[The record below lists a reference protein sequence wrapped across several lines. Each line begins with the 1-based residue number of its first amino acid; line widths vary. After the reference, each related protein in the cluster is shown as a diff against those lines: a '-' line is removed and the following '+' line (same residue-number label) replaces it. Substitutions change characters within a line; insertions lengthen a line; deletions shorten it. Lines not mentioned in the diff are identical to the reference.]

1 MVDRVTQL
9 IEMALSSTTD
19 SEKLAALSQAKK
31 IYKNNGVVLP
41 KRVVRETTTVPQT
54 VDATEIRTLK
64 EALQKSEDLR
74 AKLVKDNHTL
84 SADNA
89 VLKKQ
94 VLEANFAADAEV
106 IHDFDRR
113 KKREQY
119 VAAGLAVILF
129 AGIAILM
136 VM

>member
-54 VDATEIRTLK
+54 VDAVEIRTLK

-89 VLKKQ
+89 VLNKQ
-94 VLEANFAADAEV
+94 ILEANFAADDGV
-106 IHDFDRR
+106 IEDFDRR
-113 KKREQY
+113 IKKERKM
-119 VAAGLAVILF
+119 VTGLAVILF
-129 AGIAILM
+129 AAIAILM